1 MFSFSAA
8 VAHKDENLAKRKLTL
23 FEGEAGQISINASQ
37 QELITADV
45 LAAVRKI
52 SLNSKLQLFSQ
63 ARNEGKSPEEIAKA
77 LTNLNELSEISP
89 ENNRI
94 LTTAEKLKRN
104 EMEKTANWWTKYYAS
119 KARLKLEKRSKIDI
133 DDILQNSEEA
143 YAQMFAEES
152 SKSNLFLFRR
162 KSLFLDVVIKQQN
175 PIWIKAKKMFSRA
188 GKAQKD
194 FKSIVRQK
202 MEDLEE
208 KKVKKFF
215 VFPKKFS
222 FSFRSTNQLLMKV

>member
-77 LTNLNELSEISP
+77 LTDINELTAEMSLD
-89 ENNRI
+89 NNRI

-152 SKSNLFLFRR
+152 SKSNPFLC
-162 KSLFLDVVIKQQN
+162 KIKQ
-175 PIWIKAKKMFSRA
+175 KFFFFSR
-188 GKAQKD
+188 
-194 FKSIVRQK
+194 RCY
-202 MEDLEE
+202 
-208 KKVKKFF
+208 
-215 VFPKKFS
+215 
-222 FSFRSTNQLLMKV
+222 